1 MVRSAPSLTFGI
13 GTAVVSFISTVVG
26 VYLTA
31 LVTDY
36 LAPNFGSQK
45 NFGRAMQ
52 TVAYAYTPAWI
63 GGILGIVPAIA
74 WLGTLA
80 GLYGLYL
87 MYLGL
92 PHTMKTPEDKTI
104 VYMVVVIIIL
114 FVISM
119 ILAAILGG
127 DPGRHPGHR
136 RNGHDALVTAF
147 PRFGYG
153 NRALAALLPFLLVT
167 PVFHTF
173 CHENLHKVRGQRRY
187 VPVRRAARPQ
197 RCPAHRS
204 VWDGG

>member
-1 MVRSAPSLTFGI
+1 MNLVDRAKNIIMTPKTEWPVIAAEEPNTNLILTGYVIPLALIPAIATVIGTGLIGGPFGPSLAFGI
-13 GTAVVSFISTVVG
+13 GGAVVSFISTVVG

-119 ILAAILGG
+119 VLAAILG
-127 DPGRHPGHR
+127 
-136 RNGHDALVTAF
+136 AILVAIL
-147 PRFGYG
+147 GIG
-153 NRALAALLPFLLVT
+153 AMGMM
-167 PVFHTF
+167 H
-173 CHENLHKVRGQRRY
+173 
-187 VPVRRAARPQ
+187 
-197 RCPAHRS
+197 
-204 VWDGG
+204 